1 MAIHVEVLRL
11 GRVSQEVLDAIVA
24 GLEDAYQGLVSA
36 FISPHE
42 LEVPGEAYDRRRY
55 QYNSS
60 VVLAFLRRSFTPKG
74 DKLLAV
80 THVDLFVP
88 RLNFVFGQAE
98 CPGRFAIISTCRLR
112 PEFYGEPPHQALFLE
127 RCVKEAVHEVGH
139 MLGLGHC
146 PNRRCVMAFSN
157 SIWDTDRKGT
167 RPCGAC
173 MKALKALLGLPRGT

>member
-1 MAIHVEVLRL
+1 MPVSVEILKL
-11 GRVSQEVLDAIVA
+11 GRVGQDVLNAVRE
-24 GLEDAYQGLVSA
+24 GLEEAYQGLISA
-36 FISPHE
+36 FVSDLE
-42 LEVPGEAYDRRRY
+42 LEVPREAYDGSRY
-55 QYNSS
+55 QYNSGL
-60 VVLAFLRRSFTPKG
+60 VLAFLRRSCRPRG

-112 PEFYGEPPHQALFLE
+112 PEFYGEPPHEPLFLE
-127 RCVKEAVHEVGH
+127 RCVKEAAHEIGH
-139 MLGLGHC
+139 TLGLGHC

-167 RPCGAC
+167 RPCESC
-173 MKALKALLGLPRGT
+173 MRELKLLLGLR